1 MPGLKMKKAG
11 LALVSMVLFVPVFTG
26 IGGFGTGEVRGATRI
41 IFSDNFDDGDI
52 SDWKVTTTGSG
63 VFEPSLVKSVSSPYS
78 VGMNSSGSSQAM
90 GVSPLYIYD
99 MNLTENYDVSFSFL
113 IPNTD
118 NHWFEVY
125 DSNQIY
131 LVIDS
136 GDDFKSYDGAA
147 SWLIEELSTNQWYLI
162 EIKAHPSSDT
172 YDVYIDSQFKR
183 TCDMWTHGSY
193 ENCFRIGDRE
203 NGSNDYGQ
211 AYWDDFVITQPVDTD
226 GDGWVDPN
234 DNCPYDYNP
243 LQSDRNSDGWGD
255 VCECKASNLD
265 EFDLV
270 DFLDYSIFAP
280 DWQEN
285 GAGLAGDING
295 DEAVDAND
303 LEIIAY
309 HWLSNCSEE

>member
-1 MPGLKMKKAG
+1 MKNTGIAT
-11 LALVSMVLFVPVFTG
+11 VSMVLFVLIFPDVGGVG
-26 IGGFGTGEVRGATRI
+26 IGEAIGSTRI

-52 SDWKVTTTGSG
+52 SDWTVTTAGTG
-63 VFEPSLVKSVSSPYS
+63 VFEASVAKCLSSPYS
-78 VGMNSSGSSQAM
+78 IHMNSSGSSQAM
-90 GVSPLYIYD
+90 GISPSCAYD
-99 MNLTENYDVSFSFL
+99 ANLSENYDVSFSFL
-113 IPNTD
+113 IPHTD
-118 NHWFEVY
+118 NHWFEVF
-125 DSNQIY
+125 NNRQIY

-136 GDDFKSYDGAA
+136 ADDFKSYDGAA
-147 SWLIEELSTNQWYLI
+147 SWLIDELSTNQWYLI

-183 TCDMWTHGSY
+183 TCDMWTQGSY

-243 LQSDRNSDGWGD
+243 LQADRNSDGWGD

-265 EFDLV
+265 GFDLV
-270 DFLDYSIFAP
+270 DFLDFSILAS
-280 DWQEN
+280 DWQES
-285 GAGLAGDING
+285 GTAPAGDING

-303 LEIIAY
+303 LEILAY
-309 HWLSNCSEE
+309 HWLSDCCEE